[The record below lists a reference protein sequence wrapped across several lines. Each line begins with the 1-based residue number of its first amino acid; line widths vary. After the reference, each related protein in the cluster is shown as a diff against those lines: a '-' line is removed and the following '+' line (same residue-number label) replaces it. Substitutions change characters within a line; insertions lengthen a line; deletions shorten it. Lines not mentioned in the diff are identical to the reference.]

1 LLGQLGNVAVAQS
14 HLTSSTRVAL
24 SEEARAMELAH
35 EMVVAQHA
43 KLLKMNVPTSKDA
56 EKIEPEYQME
66 DLKNLEETLGT
77 SHVVQGGS
85 VRHQRGFSLSSLSYR
100 FNVSQCR
107 SPSSH
112 PCVMFVFCALAR

>member
-1 LLGQLGNVAVAQS
+1 
-14 HLTSSTRVAL
+14 
-24 SEEARAMELAH
+24 MELAH

-77 SHVVQGGS
+77 SHVVQWG
-85 VRHQRGFSLSSLSYR
+85 QR
-100 FNVSQCR
+100 QA
-107 SPSSH
+107 P
-112 PCVMFVFCALAR
+112 ARI